1 MRNTIQSKR
10 VICHLCGQP
19 ISAGRLQALPGVTT
33 CIECARKNPPRK
45 LLARELD
52 LSQSTPIDRT
62 GFAPS
67 D

>member
-1 MRNTIQSKR
+1 MPNTMHSKR
-10 VICHLCGQP
+10 ILCHLCGRP

-33 CIECARKNPPRK
+33 CIDCAKKNPPRK
-45 LLARELD
+45 VLAREVD
-52 LSQSTPIDRT
+52 LSQSSPIDRT